1 MHQDTDHAPCLQRLI
16 ANPVPQMQL
25 SPHRLPDRSIEFHAI
40 ASCHAQENPVFKLP
54 SWEEGDPLSDSA
66 LTRKITFEIYTYS
79 CYSRGLDA
87 MNAAYQLLDIV
98 PKGRD
103 EQDLP
108 FPMTWVRR
116 RDEY

>member
-1 MHQDTDHAPCLQRLI
+1 
-16 ANPVPQMQL
+16 
-25 SPHRLPDRSIEFHAI
+25 
-40 ASCHAQENPVFKLP
+40 
-54 SWEEGDPLSDSA
+54 
-66 LTRKITFEIYTYS
+66 
-79 CYSRGLDA
+79 

-98 PKGRD
+98 PKGRN